1 MTTTA
6 PKNAGSQR
14 PQRDPNSCAM
24 MSLILPGLGQLA
36 NGESRKGAL
45 FMVVGVINY
54 GTLVVLMLSQQ
65 ILAQIQAFG
74 QQYNMKPNVE
84 LTNSFMQLSFGSA
97 ASIVLTLLF
106 ISFAVFA
113 ARDAFDKAA
122 HLKRQAIYHDYVME
136 MPEATSGSYI
146 FHASFLLTC
155 FILAFFFLIP
165 PPPKQQVTDIE
176 FIQNEENT
184 KEPPKTQKRAQ
195 HNSKAGGKHD
205 VTKPSQ
211 QPTPAPKAAAKPT
224 PEAKPQQHQAKP
236 APTPTPTPTPS
247 PTPHPSPTPTP
258 HPSPTPSPHP
268 SPSPTPHPSPSP
280 SPSPTPTPSLLPKI
294 PNPFVAPSAAPSAH
308 PSPSPSPVAMPHIGS
323 PSLAPMPRAG
333 VGAGSAQ
340 APGPAPAPISVASAS
355 GASGG
360 GGPPTPVPVGG
371 GATSKGGGG
380 GPAPAPAP
388 SRAGRGSGGGAAGGG
403 SPGISV
409 APSVARSGGG
419 GNGSGEQG
427 NPDDGPGRPSVEA
440 RKDVDFGP
448 YMADLQRRIK
458 RAWFPPKGNESKR
471 VKVVFKVHKDGQMTN
486 LRILIS
492 SGLQIAD
499 AAALK
504 AVENAAPFRPLPD
517 GAPNDV
523 DIEFTFDYNVFNG
536 GGKGVFRQ
544 F

>member
-1 MTTTA
+1 
-6 PKNAGSQR
+6 
-14 PQRDPNSCAM
+14 
-24 MSLILPGLGQLA
+24 MSLLLPGLGQMA
-36 NGESRKGAL
+36 NGEQRKGAL
-45 FMVVGVINY
+45 FLVVGVINY
-54 GTLVVLMLSQQ
+54 ITLLALIMAPNIVAWILQFSTDHSMRPNQDLMTTFSQ
-65 ILAQIQAFG
+65 LGF
-74 QQYNMKPNVE
+74 P
-84 LTNSFMQLSFGSA
+84 SP
-97 ASIVLTLLF
+97 ASILIFLLF
-106 ISFAVFA
+106 VSFSVFA
-113 ARDAFDKAA
+113 ARDAHDKAA
-122 HLKRQAIYHDYVME
+122 HLKRQAIYHDYAME

-146 FHASFLLTC
+146 FHASFLFAC

-165 PPPKQQVTDIE
+165 PPPRSQVTDIE

-205 VTKPSQ
+205 PTKPSQ
-211 QPTPAPKAAAKPT
+211 QPTPAPKAPAKQT
-224 PEAKPQQHQAKP
+224 PEAKPQQQQAKP
-236 APTPTPTPTPS
+236 APSPS
-247 PTPHPSPTPTP
+247 PSPSPHPT
-258 HPSPTPSPHP
+258 PTPSPHP
-268 SPSPTPHPSPSP
+268 SPTPAPHPSPSPSPTPSP
-280 SPSPTPTPSLLPKI
+280 SPSPTPTPSFMPKI
-294 PNPFVAPSAAPSAH
+294 PNPFVAPSAAPSPH
-308 PSPSPSPVAMPHIGS
+308 PSPAPSPVAMPKVGS
-323 PSLAPMPRAG
+323 PTLAPMPRAG

-340 APGPAPAPISVASAS
+340 APGPAPSPISVASNS
-355 GASGG
+355 GAAGG

-388 SRAGRGSGGGAAGGG
+388 SRAGRGGGGSAGGG

-419 GNGSGEQG
+419 GGSGDQG

-492 SGLQIAD
+492 AGLQIAD

>member
-1 MTTTA
+1 MTSVA
-6 PKNAGSQR
+6 PKNTGSQR
-14 PQRDPNSCAM
+14 PQRDPNTVGL
-24 MSLILPGLGQLA
+24 MSLLLPGLGQLA
-36 NGESRKGAL
+36 NGEQRKGLL
-45 FMVVGVINY
+45 FMIVGVINY
-54 GTLVVLMLSQQ
+54 ITLVVLAFAPA
-65 ILAQIQAFG
+65 IIGQIQAIG
-74 QQYNMKPNVE
+74 QQYNMKPNITLLE
-84 LTNSFMQLSFGSA
+84 SFAQLSFGSP
-97 ASIVLTLLF
+97 ASLLLALLF
-106 ISFAVFA
+106 ISFAVFS
-113 ARDAFDKAA
+113 ARDAHDKAS
-122 HLKRQAIYHDYVME
+122 HLKRQAIYHDYVLE

-155 FILAFFFLIP
+155 FLLAFFFLIP
-165 PPPKQQVTDIE
+165 PPPRSQVTDIE

-195 HNSKAGGKHD
+195 HNSKAGGHHD
-205 VTKPSQ
+205 PTKPSQ
-211 QPTPAPKAAAKPT
+211 QPTPAPKAPSKQA

-236 APTPTPTPTPS
+236 QAAPTPTPTPS
-247 PTPHPSPTPTP
+247 PSPHPSPTPTP
-258 HPSPTPSPHP
+258 HPSPTPA
-268 SPSPTPHPSPSP
+268 PHPSPSP
-280 SPSPTPTPSLLPKI
+280 SPTPSHAPSPTPTPSTMPKI
-294 PNPFVAPSAAPSAH
+294 PNPFVAPSAAPNPH
-308 PSPSPSPVAMPHIGS
+308 PSPAPSPVAMPHVGS
-323 PSLAPMPRAG
+323 PTLAPMPRAG

-388 SRAGRGSGGGAAGGG
+388 TRAGRGGGGGGSAGGG

-419 GNGSGEQG
+419 GGGSGEQG
-427 NPDDGPGRPSVEA
+427 NPDEGPGRPSVEA

-492 SGLQIAD
+492 AGLQIAD

>member
-1 MTTTA
+1 MTTV
-6 PKNAGSQR
+6 PKNSGSQR
-14 PQRDPNSCAM
+14 PQRDPNAVGM
-24 MSLILPGLGQLA
+24 MSFLLPGLGQMA
-36 NGESRKGAL
+36 NGENRKAL
-45 FMVVGVINY
+45 LFLIVGVLNY
-54 GTLVVLMLSQQ
+54 LCLMLLIFANGIMFQ
-65 ILAQIQAFG
+65 IKALGASLNVRPNDALADTFTQLGFPSASSLL
-74 QQYNMKPNVE
+74 
-84 LTNSFMQLSFGSA
+84 LT
-97 ASIVLTLLF
+97 VLFLA
-106 ISFAVFA
+106 FAVFS
-113 ARDAFDKAA
+113 ARDAHDKAA
-122 HLKRQAIYHDYVME
+122 RKKIQAIYHDHAME

-146 FHASFLLTC
+146 FHASLLLVC

-165 PPPKQQVTDIE
+165 PPPKSQVTDIE

-205 VTKPSQ
+205 PTKPSQ
-211 QPTPAPKAAAKPT
+211 QPTPAPKAPAKPT
-224 PEAKPQQHQAKP
+224 PEAKPQQKQAKP
-236 APTPTPTPTPS
+236 ATNPTPTPS
-247 PTPHPSPTPTP
+247 PSPTPRPTPTP
-258 HPSPTPSPHP
+258 VAHPSPNPSPHP
-268 SPSPTPHPSPSP
+268 TPSPSP
-280 SPSPTPTPSLLPKI
+280 SPSPTPTPSTKPML
-294 PNPFVAPSAAPSAH
+294 PNPFVAPSAAPSPH
-308 PSPSPSPVAMPHIGS
+308 PSPAPSPVAMPKIGS
-323 PSLAPMPRAG
+323 VSPVAVPRAG

-355 GASGG
+355 GAAGG

-371 GATSKGGGG
+371 GATSRGGGS
-380 GPAPAPAP
+380 GPSAAPAP
-388 SRAGRGSGGGAAGGG
+388 SRGGHGSGGGSAGGG

-409 APSVARSGGG
+409 APSVARSSGGG
-419 GNGSGEQG
+419 GGSGEQG

-492 SGLQIAD
+492 AGLQIAD

>member
-1 MTTTA
+1 MTSVS

-14 PQRDPNSCAM
+14 PKGDPNAVGM
-24 MSLILPGLGQLA
+24 MSFFLPGLGQMA
-36 NGESRKGAL
+36 NGEQRKGLL
-45 FMVVGVINY
+45 FMIVGILNY
-54 GTLVVLMLSQQ
+54 IALVALMLAQP
-65 ILAQIQAFG
+65 IMVQIQAFATA
-74 QQYNMKPNVE
+74 YNVRPNND
-84 LTNSFMQLSFGSA
+84 LALSFSQLGFPSP
-97 ASIVLTLLF
+97 ASLLLTVLF
-106 ISFAVFA
+106 IAFGVFA
-113 ARDAFDKAA
+113 ARDAHDKAA
-122 HLKRQAIYHDYVME
+122 NLKRQAIYHDHAME

-146 FHASFLLTC
+146 FHASLLLTC
-155 FILAFFFLIP
+155 FVLAFFFLIP
-165 PPPKQQVTDIE
+165 PPPRSQVTDIE

-205 VTKPSQ
+205 PTKPSQ
-211 QPTPAPKAAAKPT
+211 QPTPAPKAASKPT
-224 PEAKPQQHQAKP
+224 PEAKPQQKQSKP
-236 APTPTPTPTPS
+236 ATNPTPTPS
-247 PTPHPSPTPTP
+247 PSPTPRPTPTP
-258 HPSPTPSPHP
+258 VAHPSPNPSPRPTPTPSPA
-268 SPSPTPHPSPSP
+268 
-280 SPSPTPTPSLLPKI
+280 PSPTPTPSMMPKI
-294 PNPFVAPSAAPSAH
+294 PNPFVAPSAAPSPH
-308 PSPSPSPVAMPHIGS
+308 PSPSPSPVAMPKIGS
-323 PSLAPMPRAG
+323 VSPVAVPRAG
-333 VGAGSAQ
+333 VGAGSAT

-355 GASGG
+355 GAAGG

-371 GATSKGGGG
+371 GATSRGGGS
-380 GPAPAPAP
+380 GPSAAPAP
-388 SRAGRGSGGGAAGGG
+388 SRGGRGSGGGAAGGG

-419 GNGSGEQG
+419 GGGSGEQG

-492 SGLQIAD
+492 AGLQIAD

-517 GAPNDV
+517 GAPSDV

>member
-1 MTTTA
+1 
-6 PKNAGSQR
+6 
-14 PQRDPNSCAM
+14 
-24 MSLILPGLGQLA
+24 
-36 NGESRKGAL
+36 
-45 FMVVGVINY
+45 
-54 GTLVVLMLSQQ
+54 
-65 ILAQIQAFG
+65 
-74 QQYNMKPNVE
+74 
-84 LTNSFMQLSFGSA
+84 
-97 ASIVLTLLF
+97 
-106 ISFAVFA
+106 
-113 ARDAFDKAA
+113 
-122 HLKRQAIYHDYVME
+122 
-136 MPEATSGSYI
+136 
-146 FHASFLLTC
+146 
-155 FILAFFFLIP
+155 
-165 PPPKQQVTDIE
+165 
-176 FIQNEENT
+176 
-184 KEPPKTQKRAQ
+184 
-195 HNSKAGGKHD
+195 
-205 VTKPSQ
+205 
-211 QPTPAPKAAAKPT
+211 
-224 PEAKPQQHQAKP
+224 
-236 APTPTPTPTPS
+236 
-247 PTPHPSPTPTP
+247 
-258 HPSPTPSPHP
+258 
-268 SPSPTPHPSPSP
+268 
-280 SPSPTPTPSLLPKI
+280 
-294 PNPFVAPSAAPSAH
+294 
-308 PSPSPSPVAMPHIGS
+308 MPHIGS

>member
-6 PKNAGSQR
+6 PKNAGSQK
-14 PQRDPNSCAM
+14 PTRDPNAAGM
-24 MSLILPGLGQLA
+24 MSLLLPGLGQMA
-36 NGESRKGAL
+36 NGEQRKGIL
-45 FMVVGVINY
+45 FLVVGVVNY
-54 GTLVVLMLSQQ
+54 CTLVSLIFAGLIIDWIKSV
-65 ILAQIQAFG
+65 G
-74 QQYNMKPNVE
+74 VTYNMKPNID
-84 LTNSFMQLSFGSA
+84 LINSFGQLSFPSA
-97 ASIVLTLLF
+97 ASILLLLLF

-113 ARDAFDKAA
+113 ARDAYDKAA
-122 HLKRQAIYHDYVME
+122 HLKRQAIYHDYVLE

-146 FHASFLLTC
+146 FHASFLFTC

-165 PPPKQQVTDIE
+165 PPPRSQVTDIE

-195 HNSKAGGKHD
+195 HNSKAGGHHD

-247 PTPHPSPTPTP
+247 PTPHPSPSPSP

-268 SPSPTPHPSPSP
+268 SPHPSP
-280 SPSPTPTPSLLPKI
+280 SPSPTPTPSFMPKI
-294 PNPFVAPSAAPSAH
+294 PNPFVAPSAAPNPH

-323 PSLAPMPRAG
+323 PTLAPMPRAG
-333 VGAGSAQ
+333 AGAGSAQ
-340 APGPAPAPISVASAS
+340 APGPAPAPISVASTS

-371 GATSKGGGG
+371 GATSRGGGG

-388 SRAGRGSGGGAAGGG
+388 SRAGHGSGGGAAGGG

-419 GNGSGEQG
+419 HNGSGEQG
-427 NPDDGPGRPSVEA
+427 NPDEGAGRPSVEA

-517 GAPNDV
+517 GAPTDV